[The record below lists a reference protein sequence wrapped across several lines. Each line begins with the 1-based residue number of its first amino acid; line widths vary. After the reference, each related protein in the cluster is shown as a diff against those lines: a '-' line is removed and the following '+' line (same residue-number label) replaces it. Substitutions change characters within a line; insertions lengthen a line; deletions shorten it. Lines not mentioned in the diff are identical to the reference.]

1 MHAAECLAGP
11 LVQLAVVLRTKWRAF
26 LNNGSLGVV
35 SKPVFADIVDYLQR
49 SAELNVDH
57 YPRWGYET
65 LDEEREEM
73 AAFLGCHKD
82 ELAFTHNCTEAMNI
96 VANGL
101 DLKEGDE
108 VLLTD
113 QEHTGGTACWE
124 MKAARFGIKVRKVP
138 IPVAPQDPAEISE
151 RLISA
156 IRPRTRVVSFS
167 GITTKTGLILPVRQI
182 CKAARA
188 KGVITVVDG
197 AHMNGQIPVD
207 LHDLGCDYF
216 AGSPHKWMFAPAGC
230 GILYGRPEMLD
241 RLWPSI
247 VSGGWN
253 NKEQLKA
260 ARFMR
265 IGTNNRAIIHGM
277 MAGLRFL
284 KSLGPEN
291 VYRRMGALSRLI
303 IRHAKNRSYLELVSS
318 ADPRM
323 YNALVTIRF
332 KTETP
337 ERFPR
342 TLQEK
347 NFWVLGGRQMRLSSH
362 VHTRPRDIEEFFEIA
377 DDVLAR

>member
-1 MHAAECLAGP
+1 MKRRDALSHLAYAAALLGTAAPSTGSSFKVPALPDKKLLETTPEAYW
-11 LVQLAVVLRTKWRAF
+11 LRIRNDQFLLPKWRAF

-35 SKPVFADIVDYLQR
+35 SKPVFADIADYLQR

-124 MKAARFGIKVRKVP
+124 MKAARFGTKFRKVP
-138 IPVAPQDPAEISE
+138 IPIAPPDPAEITE

-156 IRPRTRVVSFS
+156 IRPRTRVLSFS
-167 GITTKTGLILPVRQI
+167 GITTNTGLILPVQQI

-265 IGTNNRAIIHGM
+265 IGTKQSRHHSRHDGRPAV
-277 MAGLRFL
+277 
-284 KSLGPEN
+284 PEEPWT
-291 VYRRMGALSRLI
+291 RERLPP
-303 IRHAKNRSYLELVSS
+303 HE
-318 ADPRM
+318 
-323 YNALVTIRF
+323 
-332 KTETP
+332 
-337 ERFPR
+337 
-342 TLQEK
+342 
-347 NFWVLGGRQMRLSSH
+347 
-362 VHTRPRDIEEFFEIA
+362 
-377 DDVLAR
+377 